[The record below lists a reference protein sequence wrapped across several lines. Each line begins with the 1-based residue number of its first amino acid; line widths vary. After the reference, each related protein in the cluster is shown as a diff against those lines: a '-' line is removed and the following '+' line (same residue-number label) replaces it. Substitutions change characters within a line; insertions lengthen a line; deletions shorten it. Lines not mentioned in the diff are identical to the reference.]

1 MQLRISPQDGD
12 MKTLTALVVA
22 GGTTAGATLL
32 AFGPLQQVWAQPATA
47 SRAALVESP
56 SCSDTTFSS
65 PVSMSTGLN
74 VPRVAVQIPATVL
87 LKLDAAGRV
96 VEAATNSGCA
106 PRLTDDVY
114 EIEPD
119 GTVHGAD
126 ANVLLGH
133 QWVGD
138 FTAAGV
144 YQPQPV

>member
-12 MKTLTALVVA
+12 MKTLTALFVA

-32 AFGPLQQVWAQPATA
+32 AFGPLQQVWAQPATSA
-47 SRAALVESP
+47 PAALVESP
-56 SCSDTTFSS
+56 ACSGTTFTS
-65 PVSMSTGLN
+65 PASISAGMSAQQVT
-74 VPRVAVQIPATVL
+74 VQIPATVL
-87 LKLDAAGRV
+87 LKLDAAGHV
-96 VEAATNSGCA
+96 AEAATNSGCA

-114 EIEPD
+114 LIEPD
-119 GTVHGAD
+119 GTVHSGD
-126 ANVLLGH
+126 ANMLVGH

>member
-22 GGTTAGATLL
+22 GGATAGATLL
-32 AFGPLQQVWAQPATA
+32 AFGPLHQAWAQPATA
-47 SRAALVESP
+47 SRAVLVESP
-56 SCSDTTFSS
+56 SCSNSTFSS

-74 VPRVAVQIPATVL
+74 VPQVAVQVPATVL
-87 LKLDAAGRV
+87 LKLDAAGHV

-114 EIEPD
+114 LIEPD
-119 GTVHGAD
+119 GTVHSGD
-126 ANVLLGH
+126 ANVLVGH

-138 FTAAGV
+138 FTGAGV

>member
-1 MQLRISPQDGD
+1 MHFRISPQDGD
-12 MKTLTALVVA
+12 MKTLTALMVA
-22 GGTTAGATLL
+22 GGTTACATLL
-32 AFGPLQQVWAQPATA
+32 AFGPLQQVWAQPAAA

-56 SCSDTTFSS
+56 TCSGTTFA
-65 PVSMSTGLN
+65 PVAAPLSAANTQQ
-74 VPRVAVQIPATVL
+74 VTVQVPATVL
-87 LKLDAAGRV
+87 LKLDAAGHV

-114 EIEPD
+114 LIDPD
-119 GTVHGAD
+119 GTVHAAD

-144 YQPQPV
+144 YQRQPV